1 MQRVHF
7 KICTLLILCAMGS
20 SSMNAAEPIPFTKV
34 APLIKQHCSKCHDSS
49 VVKPKGK
56 LKIDKL
62 NIDLVQGKDGDHWQ
76 EVLNRLNFGD
86 MPPKEEPQIGN
97 ADRELITGWIVQ
109 EMRRDTLTKLPTTP
123 AEQLHD
129 ILLIK

>member
-1 MQRVHF
+1 
-7 KICTLLILCAMGS
+7 
-20 SSMNAAEPIPFTKV
+20 
-34 APLIKQHCSKCHDSS
+34 
-49 VVKPKGK
+49 
-56 LKIDKL
+56 L
-62 NIDLVQGKDGDHWQ
+62 N